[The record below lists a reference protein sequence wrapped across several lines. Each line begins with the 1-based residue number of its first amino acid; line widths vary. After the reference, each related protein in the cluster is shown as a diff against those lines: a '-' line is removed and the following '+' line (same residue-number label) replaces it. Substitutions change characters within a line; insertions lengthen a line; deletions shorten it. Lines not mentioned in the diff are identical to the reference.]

1 MISAVLDSN
10 IFISAFLFN
19 GRQRSIL
26 EYAVRGVFKVNISN
40 NVISEIEAVL
50 KRPKFKLPHDHIDL
64 FISGIESLCEICY
77 PKNEI
82 IDICR
87 DSKDHI
93 ILECAIESKSDYIV
107 TGDDDLLV
115 LDHYKSVKIV
125 NSDTFLRILE
135 NTTAST

>member
-10 IFISAFLFN
+10 IIISAFLFN
-19 GRQRSIL
+19 GRQRIIL
-26 EYAVRGVFKVNISN
+26 EYAIRGVFKVNISN
-40 NVISEIEAVL
+40 NIISEIEVVL
-50 KRPKFKLPHDHIDL
+50 KRPKFKLTHNHIGL
-64 FISGIESLCEICY
+64 FISEIESLCEICY

-93 ILECAIESKSDYIV
+93 ILECAIESNSDYIV

-115 LDHYKSVKIV
+115 LGHYKSVNIV
-125 NSDTFLRILE
+125 NSDAFIRILE
-135 NTTAST
+135 NTATST